1 MTKIHVWAPVML
13 LAAGLLL
20 AGCSAV
26 GAPPTPPDSLS
37 VTGTGIVVVPP
48 DIVTMTLGVQTRG
61 EEIGSAVAQNNLLAG
76 RVMQAL
82 SEAGVAPED
91 MQTTYFN
98 VYTQPKYDEF
108 GNPTGEQI
116 YSVDNTLT
124 AVLRDPEN
132 LGATLEAAL
141 AAGANSVQSVVYG
154 VDDLTPA
161 LDEARQLAIS
171 DAQRQAEQMATAAGV
186 TLGALYTI
194 SDTYGGP
201 VPYYEAMVGGKGG
214 APAGVP
220 TAPGSLTYQVQ
231 VGLSYL
237 LP

>member
-1 MTKIHVWAPVML
+1 MTRIRLWVPVAL
-13 LAAGLLL
+13 VAGLLVS
-20 AGCSAV
+20 GCTTL
-26 GAPPTPPDSLS
+26 GTPPTPPDTLS

-48 DIVTMTLGVQTRG
+48 DIVTITLGVQTRG
-61 EEIGSAVAQNNLLAG
+61 EEIGSAVAQNNLLSG

-82 SEAGVAPED
+82 TEAGVAAED

-98 VYTQPKYDEF
+98 VYTQPKFDEF
-108 GNPTGEQI
+108 GNPTGEQL
-116 YSVDNTLT
+116 YFVDNTLT
-124 AVLRDPEN
+124 AVLRDPEA

-141 AAGANSVQSVVYG
+141 ASGANSVQSVVYG

-161 LDEARQLAIS
+161 LDEARQLAIA
-171 DAQRQAEQMATAAGV
+171 DAQRQAQQMAAAAGL
-186 TLGALYTI
+186 TLGEVYTI
-194 SDTYGGP
+194 SDTWGGP

>member
-1 MTKIHVWAPVML
+1 MTRIRLWIPVT

-20 AGCSAV
+20 TGCTAL
-26 GAPPTPPDSLS
+26 GTPPTPPDTLS

-48 DIVTMTLGVQTRG
+48 DIVTITLGVQTRG

-82 SEAGVAPED
+82 SQSGVAAED

-108 GNPTGEQI
+108 GNPTDDQL
-116 YSVDNTLT
+116 YFVDNTLT
-124 AVLRDPEN
+124 AVLRDPTQ
-132 LGATLEAAL
+132 LASTLEEAL
-141 AAGANSVQSVVYG
+141 AAGANSVQSVAYG
-154 VDDLTPA
+154 VDDLSPA
-161 LDEARQLAIS
+161 LDEGRQLAIA
-171 DAQRQAEQMATAAGV
+171 DAQRQAQQMAAAAGV
-186 TLGALYTI
+186 TLGEVYTI
-194 SDTYGGP
+194 SDTWGGP

-231 VGLSYL
+231 VGLSYV

>member
-1 MTKIHVWAPVML
+1 MTRIRLWVPVAL
-13 LAAGLLL
+13 VAGLL
-20 AGCSAV
+20 ASGCTAL
-26 GAPPTPPDSLS
+26 GTPPTPPDTLS

-61 EEIGSAVAQNNLLAG
+61 EEIGSAVAQNNLLSG

-82 SEAGVAPED
+82 TEAGVAAED

-98 VYTQPKYDEF
+98 VYTQPKFDEF
-108 GNPTGEQI
+108 GNPTGEQL
-116 YSVDNTLT
+116 YFVDNTLT
-124 AVLRDPEN
+124 AVQRDPEA

-161 LDEARQLAIS
+161 LDEARQLAIA
-171 DAQRQAEQMATAAGV
+171 DGQRQAQQMAAAAGL
-186 TLGALYTI
+186 TLGEVYMI
-194 SDTYGGP
+194 SDTWGGP

-231 VGLSYL
+231 VGLSYV

>member
-1 MTKIHVWAPVML
+1 MTRIRLWVPVAL
-13 LAAGLLL
+13 VAGLLVS
-20 AGCSAV
+20 GCTAL
-26 GAPPTPPDSLS
+26 GTPPTPPDTLS
-37 VTGTGIVVVPP
+37 VSGTGIVVVPP
-48 DIVTMTLGVQTRG
+48 DIVTITLGVQTRG
-61 EEIGSAVAQNNLLAG
+61 DEIGSAVAQNNLLSG

-82 SEAGVAPED
+82 TEAGVAAQD

-98 VYTQPKYDEF
+98 VYTQPKFDEF
-108 GNPTGEQI
+108 GNPTGEQLYI
-116 YSVDNTLT
+116 VDNTLT
-124 AVLRDPEN
+124 AVQRNPEA

-141 AAGANSVQSVVYG
+141 TAGANSVQSVVYG

-161 LDEARQLAIS
+161 LDEARRLAIA
-171 DAQRQAEQMATAAGV
+171 DGQRQAQQMAAAAGL
-186 TLGALYTI
+186 TLGEIYSI
-194 SDTYGGP
+194 SDTWGGP

>member
-1 MTKIHVWAPVML
+1 MSRTRLWMPIAV
-13 LAAGLLL
+13 AAGLILT
-20 AGCSAV
+20 ACSAL
-26 GAPPTPPDSLS
+26 GTSSTTPDTLS
-37 VTGTGIVVVPP
+37 VTGTGVVVVPP
-48 DIVTMTLGVQTRG
+48 DIVTLTLGVQTRG
-61 EEIGSAVAQNNLLAG
+61 AEIGSAVAENNLLAG

-116 YSVDNTLT
+116 YFVDNTLT
-124 AVLRDPEN
+124 AVLRDPAK
-132 LGATLEAAL
+132 LGDAL
-141 AAGANSVQSVVYG
+141 QQALTAGANSVQGVVYG

-161 LDEARQLAIS
+161 LDEARRLAIA
-171 DAQRQAEQMATAAGV
+171 DAQRQAEQMAAAAGV
-186 TLGALYTI
+186 TLGEVYTV
-194 SDTYGGP
+194 SDTTGGP

-214 APAGVP
+214 AAAGVP

-231 VGLSYL
+231 VGLSYI

>member
-1 MTKIHVWAPVML
+1 MTRIRLWVPVAL
-13 LAAGLLL
+13 VAGLLL
-20 AGCSAV
+20 SGSTALGT
-26 GAPPTPPDSLS
+26 PPTPPDTLS

-48 DIVTMTLGVQTRG
+48 DIVTITLGVQTRG
-61 EEIGSAVAQNNLLAG
+61 EEIGSAVAQNNLLSG

-82 SEAGVAPED
+82 TEAGVAAED

-98 VYTQPKYDEF
+98 VYTQPKFDEF
-108 GNPTGEQI
+108 GNPTGEQL
-116 YSVDNTLT
+116 YFVDNTLT
-124 AVLRDPEN
+124 AVLRDPEA

-161 LDEARQLAIS
+161 LDEARQLAIA
-171 DAQRQAEQMATAAGV
+171 DAQRQAQQMAAAAGLA
-186 TLGALYTI
+186 LGEVYTI
-194 SDTYGGP
+194 SDTWGGP